1 MKNLTHLLFVLLC
14 ICLPVAVHAQKDKD
28 KDDDDSKYLAGA
40 VPEVDG
46 KVVFTKEFS
55 IPGMSQEEIF
65 NRMQKWMEARLKKN
79 ENNSHWTVQRYSTNC
94 PWFVHPRSVQ
104 WKLKRFVLITV
115 KEKRSIQQR
124 NGS

>member
-46 KVVFTKEFS
+46 RQSGIYQRFQHSRHVSRYNLFPSAEVDGRAF
-55 IPGMSQEEIF
+55 GEE
-65 NRMQKWMEARLKKN
+65 
-79 ENNSHWTVQRYSTNC
+79 
-94 PWFVHPRSVQ
+94 
-104 WKLKRFVLITV
+104 
-115 KEKRSIQQR
+115 
-124 NGS
+124 

>member
-46 KVVFTKEFS
+46 KVVFTKEFI

-65 NRMQKWMEARLKKN
+65 NRMQKWMEALLKKN
-79 ENNSHWTVQRYSTNC
+79 
-94 PWFVHPRSVQ
+94 
-104 WKLKRFVLITV
+104 
-115 KEKRSIQQR
+115 
-124 NGS
+124 